1 VHADLTTLSLP
12 ARWSKLG
19 FPLRPDLA
27 PNNENLVPVS
37 ARVTNG
43 QIAQIP
49 YHLNRATDNELI
61 EEYASD
67 VLTQLAFCAARP
79 NDFSM
84 KSVFGDAI
92 PMRP

>member
-1 VHADLTTLSLP
+1 MP

-27 PNNENLVPVS
+27 PNSGNLVPVS
-37 ARVTNG
+37 ARVANG

-49 YHLNRATDNELI
+49 SHLNRATDNRLI
-61 EEYASD
+61 EEYALD
-67 VLTQLAFCAARP
+67 VWTQLAFCAARS

-92 PMRP
+92 SMRP